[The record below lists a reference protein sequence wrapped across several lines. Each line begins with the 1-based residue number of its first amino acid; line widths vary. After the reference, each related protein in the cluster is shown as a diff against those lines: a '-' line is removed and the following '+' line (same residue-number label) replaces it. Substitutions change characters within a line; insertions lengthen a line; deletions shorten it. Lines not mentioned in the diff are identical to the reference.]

1 MKFFQLA
8 SIIAGLSFLQPTVAD
23 QYISCGMGSISRNS
37 ILSVAKDMWNM
48 SLGSC
53 PSYHETFPAEYRQSS
68 EGMTRR
74 FPITYNSQKWTSG
87 GYYYIV
93 ESSQNR
99 KFIRLHYYG
108 ITTQE
113 CYVTGV

>member
-1 MKFFQLA
+1 TLTPSTCTNSHEALAELTDFKFKMKFFQLA

-74 FPITYNSQKWTSG
+74 FPIIYNSQEMDLWG
-87 GYYYIV
+87 LL
-93 ESSQNR
+93 
-99 KFIRLHYYG
+99 LH
-108 ITTQE
+108 
-113 CYVTGV
+113 C